1 MSKFSTIR
9 FKTSKELDK
18 ERAVY
23 VTFSNG
29 EIVNTYQQVD
39 QGTRKLDCI
48 VNKHHKSAY
57 AGTTCYTTP
66 TEFKRLCAMHK
77 HI

>member
-9 FKTSKELDK
+9 FETSRELDK
-18 ERAVY
+18 ERVVY

-39 QGTRKLDCI
+39 QGIRKLDCI
-48 VNKHHKSAY
+48 INKYHKAAY
-57 AGTTCYTTP
+57 AGTICYITP
-66 TEFKRLCAMHK
+66 MEFKRLCAMHK
-77 HI
+77 H